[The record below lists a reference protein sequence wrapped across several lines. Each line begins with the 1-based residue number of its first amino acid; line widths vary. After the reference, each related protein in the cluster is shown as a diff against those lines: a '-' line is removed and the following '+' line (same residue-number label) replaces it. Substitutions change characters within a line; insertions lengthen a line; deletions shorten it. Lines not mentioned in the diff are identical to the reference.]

1 MNKQKTIDKSRISLE
16 VECQSGKHEA
26 GRYKRAAEGISEWRL
41 SSRSRNTRE
50 RRRKD
55 EREKAGAKK
64 LIARF
69 DMHRHPS
76 RPAWRARGHMA
87 TGGRGI
93 AAVGDVGE
101 PFAIKGERWDR
112 RESEV
117 GYREKGEDKQRTK
130 HNIHMQG

>member
-1 MNKQKTIDKSRISLE
+1 M
-16 VECQSGKHEA
+16 
-26 GRYKRAAEGISEWRL
+26 

-50 RRRKD
+50 WRRKD

-117 GYREKGEDKQRTK
+117 GYRERRRRQAKNKTQYPYARVDMREWGVEGVGVQ
-130 HNIHMQG
+130 